1 VDERVTVNGTAT
13 CRSCGAEIVWGM
25 TAHGTAIPLNPR
37 LLTVIDEAGRV
48 VRGRESH
55 FATCPHA
62 PTHRKREAR
71 R

>member
-1 VDERVTVNGTAT
+1 
-13 CRSCGAEIVWGM
+13 M

-55 FATCPHA
+55 FATCPPA